1 MIVFDDAQ
9 MDQAINGVA
18 FGAFVASGQ
27 TCISAK
33 RILVH
38 ESVYATFRDKLVA
51 KVRTIVLGDP
61 MDMATQMGPVV
72 SERQMTNVL
81 KLIGTAEPEG
91 ATILCG
97 GRRATSPQCTQG
109 FFVEPTVIADVKPS
123 MTCFQ
128 EEIFGPCVT
137 LVSFSDEAQAL
148 SLANDSRFGLGAAIW
163 TRDVARAH
171 RVAKKVRAGIVWI
184 NAHHRND
191 PSSPWGGFG
200 ASGVGRENGW
210 QALHEYTE
218 TQSVVVSMDDTPF
231 DWFGGA
237 KRYN

>member
-1 MIVFDDAQ
+1 MPWLCAHCPVLIALC
-9 MDQAINGVA
+9 
-18 FGAFVASGQ
+18 S
-27 TCISAK
+27 
-33 RILVH
+33 LVCAH
-38 ESVYATFRDKLVA
+38 
-51 KVRTIVLGDP
+51 
-61 MDMATQMGPVV
+61 
-72 SERQMTNVL
+72 
-81 KLIGTAEPEG
+81 
-91 ATILCG
+91 
-97 GRRATSPQCTQG
+97 
-109 FFVEPTVIADVKPS
+109 
-123 MTCFQ
+123 CFQ

-137 LVSFSDEAQAL
+137 LVAFSDEEQAL
-148 SLANDSRFGLGAAIW
+148 CLANDSRFGLGAAIW